1 MSVSCLNCGFLF
13 ENEDHNRPCPK
24 CGSRNRSVTLT
35 GEIKFHS
42 RLKLRKKG
50 LDSKKHKHRFD
61 QEIISGERIGK
72 DGKLVTI
79 ERFVDPEHASEQG
92 SYKETV
98 KDEHGQVIVQK
109 DEKLSEH
116 R

>member
-1 MSVSCLNCGFLF
+1 MPVSCLDCGFVF
-13 ENEDHNRPCPK
+13 ENEKRVESCPQ
-24 CGSRNRSVTLT
+24 CGSQNRSITVTEKIRSHEL
-35 GEIKFHS
+35 
-42 RLKLRKKG
+42 LKLHKKG

-61 QEIISGERIGK
+61 QEIMSGERIGK

-79 ERFVDPEHASEQG
+79 ERFVDPEHASKQG

-98 KDEHGQVIVQK
+98 KDEHGQIIVRK
-109 DEKLSEH
+109 AGKLSEH

>member
-24 CGSRNRSVTLT
+24 CSSRNRSVTLT
-35 GEIKFHS
+35 GEIKPHGL
-42 RLKLRKKG
+42 LKLGKKG
-50 LDSKKHKHRFD
+50 AKSKRHKHRFD
-61 QEIISGERIGK
+61 QEIVTGEKTGRN
-72 DGKLVTI
+72 GKLVNI
-79 ERFVDPEHASEQG
+79 ERIVDREQDL
-92 SYKETV
+92 YKETV
-98 KDEHGQVIVQK
+98 KDGHGQVIVQK